1 MWARSCDVHCAKPER
16 RALGRRLPALVA
28 VALFAAWLATGVA
41 HGAGL
46 EPFTHVYRGKISFVP
61 VEAAVTLER
70 DDDGWRFDS
79 VSRTRGWAAWKKGE
93 IEESSRFELTGE
105 GVRPLTYRKL
115 DGFSDRDRD
124 VETRFARGEVSSLY
138 RGGTIVHSGQD
149 GPVYDLLSLRLA
161 LRLDLARG
169 RLAERYEVVDGRG
182 RLRTITISRHGA
194 EAISTG
200 FGRIEAQ
207 RLEYSTRSDRR
218 YVVWFAPELD
228 HVLVRLEEHR
238 DGRLRAWLTLSSRT
252 DEAKRRR
259 GTRPQSDEP

>member
-1 MWARSCDVHCAKPER
+1 MHYAKPER
-16 RALGRRLPALVA
+16 RAPARQLRALVA
-28 VALFAAWLATGVA
+28 AGLFAAAWLAVDLA

-46 EPFTHVYRGKISFVP
+46 EPFTHFYRGKISFVP
-61 VEAAVTLER
+61 VEAVVTLDR
-70 DDDGWRFDS
+70 DDDGQWRFDS

-93 IEESSRFELTGE
+93 IDESSRFELTGE
-105 GVRPLTYRKL
+105 GLRPLTYRKL
-115 DGFSDRDRD
+115 DGFSDRDRN
-124 VETRFARGEVSSLY
+124 VATRFARSEVSSVY
-138 RGGTIVHSGQD
+138 RGDTIVHSAQD

-161 LRLDLARG
+161 LRLDLARD

-200 FGRIEAQ
+200 FGRIEAE

-238 DGRLRAWLTLSSRT
+238 DGRLRGWLTLSSRA
-252 DEAKRRR
+252 D
-259 GTRPQSDEP
+259 

>member
-1 MWARSCDVHCAKPER
+1 MHCAKPER
-16 RALGRRLPALVA
+16 RAPVRRLRALA
-28 VALFAAWLATGVA
+28 AAGLLATAWLAGGLA

-61 VEAAVTLER
+61 VEAVFTLDR
-70 DDDGWRFDS
+70 DAEGQWRFDS

-93 IEESSRFELTGE
+93 IAESSRFELTDDGL
-105 GVRPLTYRKL
+105 RPLTYRKL
-115 DGFSDRDRD
+115 DGFSERDRN

-138 RGGTIVHSGQD
+138 RDDTIVHSAQD

-161 LRLDLARG
+161 LRLDLARD
-169 RLAERYEVVDGRG
+169 RLADRYQVVDGRG
-182 RLRTITISRHGA
+182 RLRVITIRRHGA

-200 FGRIEAQ
+200 FGRIEAE

-238 DGRLRAWLTLSSRT
+238 DGRLRGWLTLSSRT
-252 DEAKRRR
+252 DEEKRQR

>member
-1 MWARSCDVHCAKPER
+1 MRCAKPER
-16 RALGRRLPALVA
+16 HAPARLLRARVA
-28 VALFAAWLATGVA
+28 VALLAAAWLAGGVA

-61 VEAAVTLER
+61 VEAAVTLAR
-70 DDDGWRFDS
+70 DDDGEWRYDS

-93 IEESSRFELTGE
+93 IEESSRFTLTDE
-105 GVRPLTYRKL
+105 GLRPLTYRKL
-115 DGFSDRDRD
+115 DGFSDRDRN
-124 VETRFARGEVSSLY
+124 VETRFTRGEVSSVY
-138 RGGTIVHSGQD
+138 RDDTIVHSAQD
-149 GPVYDLLSLRLA
+149 GPVYDLLSFRLA

-182 RLRTITISRHGA
+182 RLRSITISRHGA

-200 FGRIEAQ
+200 FGRIEAE

-238 DGRLRAWLTLSSRT
+238 DGRLRGWLTLSSRT

-259 GTRPQSDEP
+259 GTRPQSAEP